1 MMMTITSIRD
11 APEENIPVGHQKSQC
26 GFTLLEVLMA
36 MALLAFGILAVGSM
50 QVASIQANRHAN
62 HVTAASV
69 FARDRMER
77 VMALAYPTPPLLT
90 DDGLT
95 AGTYEDPEPP
105 EGYTVNWTIV
115 DGSAGGVTPL
125 NTKLITV
132 TVAHD
137 SLQKDIVLM
146 NIKPRSP

>member
-1 MMMTITSIRD
+1 MMKTITSIRD
-11 APEENIPVGHQKSQC
+11 APEEKNPVGHQKSHC
-26 GFTLLEVLMA
+26 GFTLLEVLIA

-50 QVASIQANRHAN
+50 QVASIRANVHAN
-62 HVTAASV
+62 QVTAASV

-77 VMALAYPTPPLLT
+77 LMALAYPTPPQPT
-90 DDGLT
+90 DDGLNP
-95 AGTYEDPEPP
+95 GTDTDELPG
-105 EGYTVNWTIV
+105 GYTVSWTIV

-132 TVAHD
+132 TVAHNN
-137 SLQKDIVLM
+137 LKKDIVLM

>member
-1 MMMTITSIRD
+1 MMMTITSISE
-11 APEENIPVGHQKSQC
+11 APEEKIPVGHQKSQC

-50 QVASIQANRHAN
+50 QVASIRANVHAN

-77 VMALAYPTPPLLT
+77 LMALAYPSPPLPT
-90 DDGLT
+90 DTGLNPGTDGDNRP
-95 AGTYEDPEPP
+95 G
-105 EGYTVNWTIV
+105 GYSVSWTIV
-115 DGSAGGVTPL
+115 DGIASGVTPL

-137 SLQKDIVLM
+137 NLQKDIVLM